1 MFKGYG
7 TAVERSAQ
15 RRCPSARAHTLREEA
30 PAAATRFTDPG
41 PNRL

>member
-15 RRCPSARAHTLREEA
+15 RRCPSARAHTLREES
-30 PAAATRFTDPG
+30 PRPTRFTDLG